1 MFINNNECMPSFL
14 TLIKIFMFLN
24 NNERM
29 PIVSISLNEE
39 ILKQIDSL
47 QKNLGFSGRSDAIR
61 AGIRSFVAEE
71 KQKENLSGN
80 VNAILLV
87 VHNDEYD
94 NQVNGI
100 KHSYEDLITTHLHSK
115 IEGDKCM
122 ELFMLKGEAD
132 SVSSITKDFQINKKM
147 DTVKLVAL

>member
-1 MFINNNECMPSFL
+1 
-14 TLIKIFMFLN
+14 
-24 NNERM
+24 M
-29 PIVSISLNEE
+29 PIVSISLTEE
-39 ILKQIDSL
+39 ILREIDSL

-61 AGIRSFVAEE
+61 AGIRSFVSDE
-71 KQKENLSGN
+71 KQKEKLSGN
-80 VNAILLV
+80 VNAILSV

-100 KHSYEDLITTHLHSK
+100 KHSYEYLITTHLHSK

-132 SVSSITKDFQINKKM
+132 SVSSITKDFQINKRM
-147 DTVKLVAL
+147 DTVKLVTL

>member
-1 MFINNNECMPSFL
+1 
-14 TLIKIFMFLN
+14 
-24 NNERM
+24 M
-29 PIVSISLNEE
+29 PIVSISLTDE
-39 ILKQIDSL
+39 ILKEIDVL
-47 QKNLGFSGRSDAIR
+47 QKSLGFSGRSDAIR
-61 AGIRSFVAEE
+61 AGIRSFVSEE
-71 KQKENLSGN
+71 KQKEDLSGN

-94 NQVNGI
+94 DQVNGI

-132 SVSSITKDFQINKKM
+132 SVTSITKDFQINKRM
-147 DTVKLVAL
+147 DTVKLVTL

>member
-1 MFINNNECMPSFL
+1 
-14 TLIKIFMFLN
+14 MFLN
-24 NNERM
+24 NNEHM
-29 PIVSISLNEE
+29 PIVSISLTEE
-39 ILKQIDSL
+39 ILKEIDTL

-61 AGIRSFVAEE
+61 AGIRSFVSEE

-122 ELFMLKGEAD
+122 ELFMLKGEAN
-132 SVSSITKDFQINKKM
+132 SVRDITKDFQINKKM
-147 DTVKLVAL
+147 DTVKLVTL

>member
-1 MFINNNECMPSFL
+1 
-14 TLIKIFMFLN
+14 MFLN
-24 NNERM
+24 NNEHM
-29 PIVSISLNEE
+29 PIVSISLTDE
-39 ILKQIDSL
+39 ILKEIDTL

-61 AGIRSFVAEE
+61 AGIRSFVSEE
-71 KQKENLSGN
+71 KQKEDLSGD

-94 NQVNGI
+94 NQVTEV
-100 KHSYEDLITTHLHSK
+100 KHSYEDLITMHLHSK

-122 ELFMLKGEAD
+122 ELFILKGESE
-132 SVSSITKDFQINKKM
+132 SVSDITKNFQINKKM

>member
-1 MFINNNECMPSFL
+1 
-14 TLIKIFMFLN
+14 MFLN

-61 AGIRSFVAEE
+61 AGIRSFVSEE

-132 SVSSITKDFQINKKM
+132 SVSSITKDFQINKRM
-147 DTVKLVAL
+147 DTVKLVTL

>member
-1 MFINNNECMPSFL
+1 
-14 TLIKIFMFLN
+14 MFLN
-24 NNERM
+24 NNRRM
-29 PIVSISLNEE
+29 PIVSISLTEE
-39 ILKQIDSL
+39 ILKEIDSL

-71 KQKENLSGN
+71 KQKDDLSGN

-122 ELFMLKGEAD
+122 ELFMLKGEAG
-132 SVSSITKDFQINKKM
+132 SVSSITKDFQINKRM
-147 DTVKLVAL
+147 DTVKLVTL

>member
-1 MFINNNECMPSFL
+1 MG
-14 TLIKIFMFLN
+14 K
-24 NNERM
+24 
-29 PIVSISLNEE
+29 SLGLVAPVVM
-39 ILKQIDSL
+39 ILKQIDNL

-61 AGIRSFVAEE
+61 AGIRSFVSEE
-71 KQKENLSGN
+71 KQKEDLSGN

-94 NQVNGI
+94 NQVTGI

-122 ELFMLKGEAD
+122 ELFMLKGEANLVTD
-132 SVSSITKDFQINKKM
+132 ITKDFQTNKKM
-147 DTVKLVAL
+147 DTVKLVTL

>member
-1 MFINNNECMPSFL
+1 
-14 TLIKIFMFLN
+14 MFLN
-24 NNERM
+24 NNGHM
-29 PIVSISLNEE
+29 PIVSISLTEE
-39 ILKQIDSL
+39 ILKEIDSL

-61 AGIRSFVAEE
+61 AGIRSFVSEE

-122 ELFMLKGEAD
+122 ELFMLKGEAN
-132 SVSSITKDFQINKKM
+132 SVSDITKDFQINKKM
-147 DTVKLVAL
+147 DTVKLVTL

>member
-1 MFINNNECMPSFL
+1 MV
-14 TLIKIFMFLN
+14 LN
-24 NNERM
+24 NNEHM
-29 PIVSISLNEE
+29 PIVSISLNDE

-61 AGIRSFVAEE
+61 AGIRSFVSEE
-71 KQKENLSGN
+71 KQKEDLSGN

-94 NQVNGI
+94 NQVTEI
-100 KHSYEDLITTHLHSK
+100 KHSYEDLITMHLHSK

-122 ELFMLKGEAD
+122 ELFILKGE
-132 SVSSITKDFQINKKM
+132 SELVSDITKNFQINKKM

>member
-1 MFINNNECMPSFL
+1 
-14 TLIKIFMFLN
+14 
-24 NNERM
+24 M
-29 PIVSISLNEE
+29 PIVSISLTEE
-39 ILKQIDSL
+39 ILREIDSL

-61 AGIRSFVAEE
+61 AGIRSFVSEE

-132 SVSSITKDFQINKKM
+132 SVSSITKDFQINKRM
-147 DTVKLVAL
+147 DTVKLVTL

>member
-1 MFINNNECMPSFL
+1 
-14 TLIKIFMFLN
+14 MFLN
-24 NNERM
+24 NNRRM
-29 PIVSISLNEE
+29 PIVSISLTEE
-39 ILKQIDSL
+39 ILKEIDSL

-61 AGIRSFVAEE
+61 AGIRSFVSEE

-115 IEGDKCM
+115 MEGDKCM

-132 SVSSITKDFQINKKM
+132 SVSSITKDFQINKRM
-147 DTVKLVAL
+147 DTVKLVTL